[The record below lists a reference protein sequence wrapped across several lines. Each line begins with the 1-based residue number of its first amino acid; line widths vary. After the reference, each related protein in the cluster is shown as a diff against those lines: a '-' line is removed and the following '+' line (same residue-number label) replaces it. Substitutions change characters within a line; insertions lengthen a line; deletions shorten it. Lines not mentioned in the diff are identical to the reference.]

1 MPLGLVNTM
10 PETAKIFSDRLFL
23 SRLVLTDFRNYQRA
37 ELKTKPG
44 PVVLFGENG
53 AGKTNLLEAISLFVP
68 GRGLRRTAFS
78 DLSRQKAIGNW
89 GIAATLCGP
98 EGTFE
103 VGTGLNGTN
112 DSGNRREVRID
123 GDVVSGSGVLS
134 NYFKMIWLTPAMDR
148 LFTGPASDRRRFLD
162 RLVSAFDHDH
172 ASRVLGFEKSMRE
185 RNRLLEEINPDG
197 KWLDAVELQM
207 AQAAIAIAAARRE
220 AVICLEAF
228 NDNDN
233 HNPVAEFPRA
243 KLVLEGEL
251 EKHLNANPAVKVEDN
266 YRSILADSRAR
277 DAHAGRTLSGP
288 HRTDLIV
295 HHKPSGMLASLCS
308 TGEQKALL
316 IGLVLAHGFVIKGVW
331 NGFAPLLLLDEIAA
345 HLDQRR
351 RAAMFEAVRA
361 LGTQAWMTGT
371 DEHLFEAVA
380 PCAQCYRINQGCIEA
395 VCT

>member
-10 PETAKIFSDRLFL
+10 PETAKTYSDRLFL
-23 SRLVLTDFRNYQRA
+23 NRLVLTDFRNYLRT
-37 ELKTKPG
+37 ELKTEPG

-78 DLSRQKAIGNW
+78 DLSRQSAAGKW

-98 EGTFE
+98 DGTFE
-103 VGTGLNGTN
+103 VGTGLSGTN

-134 NYFKMIWLTPAMDR
+134 NYFKIIWLTPAMDR

-162 RLVSAFDHDH
+162 RLVSAFDRDH

-185 RNRLLEEINPDG
+185 RNRLLEEINPDA
-197 KWLDAVELQM
+197 KWLEAVEMQM
-207 AQAAIAIAAARRE
+207 AEAAIAIAAARRE

-228 NDNDN
+228 NDD
-233 HNPVAEFPRA
+233 HHSPVAEFPRA
-243 KLVLEGEL
+243 TLVLEGEL
-251 EKHLNANPAVKVEDN
+251 EKHLNENPAVKVEEN
-266 YRSILADSRAR
+266 YRKILADSRDR
-277 DAHAGRTLSGP
+277 DARAGRTLSGP

-295 HHKPSGMLASLCS
+295 HHKPSAMLASLCS

-331 NGFAPLLLLDEIAA
+331 NGYAPLLLLDEIAA

-351 RAAMFEAVRA
+351 RAAMFEAVLA

-371 DEHLFEAVA
+371 DEHLFEAIA
-380 PCAQCYRINQGCIEA
+380 AQAQCYRIDQGSIEP
-395 VCT
+395 VMS

>member
-1 MPLGLVNTM
+1 MPLGQTNTM
-10 PETAKIFSDRLFL
+10 PGNAKTYSDRLFL
-23 SRLVLTDFRNYQRA
+23 NRLVLTDFRNYLRA
-37 ELKTKPG
+37 ELKTEPG

-68 GRGLRRTAFS
+68 GRGLRRTAFN
-78 DLSRQKAIGNW
+78 DLSRQKATGNW

-103 VGTGLNGTN
+103 IGTGLSVSN
-112 DSGNRREVRID
+112 DRGNRREVRID

-134 NYFKMIWLTPAMDR
+134 NYFKIIWLTPAMDR

-162 RLVSAFDHDH
+162 RLVSAFDRDH
-172 ASRVLGFEKSMRE
+172 ATRVLGFEKSMRE
-185 RNRLLEEINPDG
+185 RNRMLEDITPDA
-197 KWLDAVELQM
+197 KWLDAVEMQM
-207 AQAAIAIAAARRE
+207 AEAAIAIAAARRE

-228 NDNDN
+228 NDETNS
-233 HNPVAEFPRA
+233 PVAEFPRA
-243 KLVLEGEL
+243 MLVLEGEL
-251 EKHLNANPAVKVEDN
+251 EKRLNENPAVKVEDN
-266 YRSILADSRAR
+266 YRNILANSRDR
-277 DAHAGRTLSGP
+277 DARAGRTLSGP

-331 NGFAPLLLLDEIAA
+331 NGYAPLLLLDEIAA
-345 HLDQRR
+345 HLDNKRR
-351 RAAMFEAVRA
+351 VAMFEAVLA

-371 DEHLFEAVA
+371 DEHLFEAIA
-380 PCAQCYRINQGCIEA
+380 AQAQCYRIDQGSIES
-395 VCT
+395 V